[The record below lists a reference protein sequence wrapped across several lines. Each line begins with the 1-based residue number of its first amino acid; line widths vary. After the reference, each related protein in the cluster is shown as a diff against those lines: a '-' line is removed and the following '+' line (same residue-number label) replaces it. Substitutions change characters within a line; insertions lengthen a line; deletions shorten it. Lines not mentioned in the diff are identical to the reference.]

1 MTSLVHE
8 LLTIA
13 VSDKALV
20 NSSWNLGKGQI
31 DTSKNSSQMR
41 VEPRLSM
48 AL

>member
-20 NSSWNLGKGQI
+20 NSSWNQGKGQI
-31 DTSKNSSQMR
+31 GTSRK
-41 VEPRLSM
+41 LI
-48 AL
+48 